1 MMNRFL
7 SEASEVVSGFI
18 CISIND
24 FQRYGQEVLG
34 ARYHVNQALQATQD
48 GWVIVKSSDKAE

>member
-1 MMNRFL
+1 MMKRFL
-7 SEASEVVSGFI
+7 SEASEVVSGFV

-34 ARYHVNQALQATQD
+34 ARYLMGSNWQQ
-48 GWVIVKSSDKAE
+48 I